1 MSHVNKL
8 SDTRASNFVRIV
20 IDSNSQGLLLINL
33 LQVIQVS
40 VEPLSHYD
48 LIGFEKR
55 DQSKDR

>member
-40 VEPLSHYD
+40 VEPLSQYD